1 MEDPSNNSNNNSINH
16 LITSLNGIPQGIEKL
31 GKNIDSINKKTVKI
45 FSDQKESFKNSIN
58 SFGKNIIVKPIKV
71 SPQPLPENLNN
82 QEESI
87 KQETLLSKLL
97 DVSKR
102 SLGLQDLASKLAKQ
116 SLKNEEAARRDAE
129 LDKKESAAEKDK
141 SLFEKII
148 AKKEEVSKDGGGFWA
163 MLIAGGIGAI
173 IGLLQ
178 GSLTGYLKAL
188 QKFLNFKWIDKVGKL
203 FTQIKNGAIN
213 KFTKFKNGLM
223 DRIAK
228 IIKPITDIF
237 RKISKGFKSLPFIKN
252 IVEFIDDIKKINIF
266 GGAGKG
272 LQGGALGKIIL
283 KITSFFSQIKSAFM
297 SGLKYGKLLG
307 AVVGKLFFPIQVL
320 IASITGI
327 VKGFKAFNE
336 TEGTLLENAWVG
348 IREGVGGFIDVM
360 FGWIPDAL
368 SWIASKLGLEQ
379 VAEFIDSISLNPF
392 VWIETITKFFVELGT
407 LLETIDWEGI
417 YTKIKDAV
425 IGFVTDTWDWIVD
438 GVKKFFAMSPVGLI
452 SGAISGNGALENIQR
467 EVLKNVV
474 PDPNKK
480 YDTFSKETL
489 MLKVMPDSLLEF
501 VWGSKPSAAES
512 VAARGSKKVA
522 SDKKAAEESGNP
534 EAKRLAEEI
543 AKLEADKQK
552 FQKQSVELTK
562 QQTDEMDDFF
572 VNDEKVDT
580 LGQQSDEAQ
589 RKSNEAGLELK
600 QKREQL
606 NLLLNEPNTSNQ
618 LSPDQMEKPSKVDNI
633 GEALSET
640 GAMNAAPVINV
651 VNNNGGN
658 VTNNS
663 SQSTQNTIA
672 ESTDNVLAG
681 SAMSL

>member
-1 MEDPSNNSNNNSINH
+1 MEKPSNNDNKDNFMK
-16 LITSLNGIPQGIEKL
+16 SLLKKIS
-31 GKNIDSINKKTVKI
+31 DSTAKTAEI
-45 FSDQKESFKNSIN
+45 SETDQKEALGIAKAQEKRAKWQRAFSIYSFLARRKQEKFEENRYVQREKLRLRGTLANEDLLEFLSN
-58 SFGKNIIVKPIKV
+58 GGNTKPIIEVLNDLKKISGKILDLHVV
-71 SPQPLPENLNN
+71 SNG
-82 QEESI
+82 I
-87 KQETLLSKLL
+87 
-97 DVSKR
+97 
-102 SLGLQDLASKLAKQ
+102 AKK
-116 SLKNEEAARRDAE
+116 SLKNEQAARRDAE
-129 LDKKESAAEKDK
+129 LDKKESDAEKDK

-203 FTQIKNGAIN
+203 FTQIKNGAID
-213 KFTKFKNGLM
+213 KFTKFKNVLI

-228 IIKPITDIF
+228 IIKPVTDF
-237 RKISKGFKSLPFIKN
+237 FQKISKSI
-252 IVEFIDDIKKINIF
+252 
-266 GGAGKG
+266 KG
-272 LQGGALGKIIL
+272 LKGDALGKIII

-307 AVVGKLFFPIQVL
+307 AVVGKLFYPIQVL

-336 TEGTLLENAWVG
+336 TEGTLLEKAWVG

-452 SGAISGNGALENIQR
+452 SGAISGDGALENIQR

-618 LSPDQMEKPSKVDNI
+618 LSPDQMEKPSKVDNV